1 MVISFL
7 VWSLCISLKGFV
19 VVQEC
24 TVLNTCSPDD
34 DAIEKVIEHYGDA
47 GYLEGV
53 GRSYKSP
60 ECCSLGLTLA

>member
-1 MVISFL
+1 M
-7 VWSLCISLKGFV
+7 
-19 VVQEC
+19 VQEC